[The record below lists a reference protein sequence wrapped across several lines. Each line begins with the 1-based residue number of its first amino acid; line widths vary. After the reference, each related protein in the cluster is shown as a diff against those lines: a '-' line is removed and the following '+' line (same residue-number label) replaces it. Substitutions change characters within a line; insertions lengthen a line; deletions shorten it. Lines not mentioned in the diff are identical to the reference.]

1 MQWLVIIALIN
12 KRVVSLVQTVC
23 VLALMVL
30 FDLGYLMQIYQEDS
44 EDSYLQQDVTGDF
57 IYYFAGKLVIDAVI
71 GFDLYCS
78 YYRSR
83 MN

>member
-1 MQWLVIIALIN
+1 
-12 KRVVSLVQTVC
+12 
-23 VLALMVL
+23 MVL

-83 MN
+83 MNQNVNLADEYSFKNRVQR